1 MRLLLVA
8 LLISVV
14 PAVAAAQQGLGPR
27 EAYVERRGLIELD
40 SRCRLLS
47 PSIAGALDVGV
58 AQARG
63 SLLRAG
69 WTSNQVLQLDQ
80 AVVSSA
86 RARTCTD
93 ARTTSA
99 AENAR
104 RAFGTWANLGTMQ
117 FPGWERTWVARRS
130 AISIPWRL
138 SQSIDAPVAST
149 FGVLEHDGAQS
160 LTLALDPQA
169 GRLFTAARLLMRD
182 PRHTPAPEISLPQRM
197 GSGLEAG
204 APSPVT
210 AQTVTGQRSAD
221 REAVVFTFPDTAF
234 RDLLQLDPRESV
246 VIELS
251 AGRATQR
258 ILVEVGDIAAARAFL
273 TLDR

>member
-8 LLISVV
+8 FLISTA

-40 SRCRLLS
+40 NRCRLLS
-47 PSIAGALDVGV
+47 PSIADALGVGV

-69 WTSNQVLQLDQ
+69 WTNNQVLQLDQ

-93 ARTTSA
+93 TRTTSA

-138 SQSIDAPVAST
+138 SQAVDAPVAST
-149 FGVLEHDGAQS
+149 FGIREREGVQS
-160 LTLALDPQA
+160 LALALEPQA
-169 GRLFTAARLLMRD
+169 GASFTSARLLMRD
-182 PRHTPAPEISLPQRM
+182 PRRTPAPEISLPQRM

-210 AQTVTGQRSAD
+210 AQTIAGQRRAD
-221 REAVVFTFPDTAF
+221 RDAVVFTFPDTAF

-246 VIELS
+246 VVELS

>member
-1 MRLLLVA
+1 MRSLLVA
-8 LLISVV
+8 LVLTAA
-14 PAVAAAQQGLGPR
+14 PAAAAAQQGLGPR

-40 SRCRLLS
+40 NRCRLLA
-47 PSIAGALDVGV
+47 PSIAQALGVGV

-63 SLLRAG
+63 ALLRAG
-69 WTSNQVLQLDQ
+69 WSSRQVLQLDQ

-93 ARTTSA
+93 ARTTA
-99 AENAR
+99 AADNAR
-104 RAFGTWANLGTMQ
+104 RAFGAWANLGTMQ

-130 AISIPWRL
+130 AVSTGWRL
-138 SQSIDAPVAST
+138 SQAIDAPLAAT
-149 FGVLEHDGAQS
+149 FGVRERDGVQA
-160 LTLALDPQA
+160 LALA
-169 GRLFTAARLLMRD
+169 MSEESGRAFTAARLLARD
-182 PRHTPAPEISLPQRM
+182 PRRQPAPEVSLTQRV

-204 APSPVT
+204 APPVT
-210 AQTVTGQRSAD
+210 ARAVPAQRAAERDS
-221 REAVVFTFPDTAF
+221 VIFTFPDAAF
-234 RDLLQLDPRESV
+234 ADLLQLDPRESV

-273 TLDR
+273 TLER